1 MVRPLDGSTK
11 VVHFEEAANRGL
23 RQEASILSGIY
34 DLQEVRGVPQGSPTN
49 SSMQD
54 TCDDASA
61 AQGSC
66 CDAKTNPS
74 QLYLRLHYRLWD
86 MVLASLRSKPSE
98 TATWVSTQDDKIL
111 PIHVACQSTSCPPN
125 IVEALMEANQQ
136 TLEFPTNK
144 GGALPLH
151 LLCANDHYIG
161 HDEGIVLKIAQAY
174 PMALHRTNQDGET
187 PIRVLE
193 KHLCS
198 SSVPNQCRR
207 LLLQLERM
215 TETPISSTL
224 HRPRIHEV
232 TPPNRTHETIH
243 SLPSNDA
250 SDDGF
255 ASRLNKM
262 ALMVQDDEPNSTSI
276 SYRPSLSLDSMVNI
290 QPAKPVTDEDEREYH
305 SPSLIRANDGGVQ
318 FREDSMVFDESSF
331 SEDDLPQHLT
341 PRSVSQVK
349 LKLAKASKEN
359 ALLRQKLSQL
369 TQTNT
374 SLQSNHENQC
384 KLINDLQQSVENERD
399 LCKSQVKD
407 YEMKL
412 ARMHDQL
419 MDSQRQLENK
429 TLNEQKLAHRIS
441 HLESSVAGKKADV
454 STLKAAMQEVEI
466 KNETTQEELELQQSE
481 NQRLKHEV
489 SSHIKDK
496 ERLMMKLEE
505 VTQEVATYKE
515 IVNVN
520 QRQLKE
526 RSAELEQKEIQC
538 RALTESLGI
547 IEKKTEKLE
556 KLNSSLKVKAM
567 DLVDALNGNT
577 SKYKATIANLESSLK
592 KKEEEELDTLKKCEE
607 LKRVFKAKDDM
618 LEQLKSERGALEAS
632 CELLRK
638 KEIVAQDI
646 ANQLA
651 AVTVDRDQFRTQLEA
666 KDDEIHR
673 LSGEIRGLQVES
685 AQKTGIIDET
695 DRRMQA
701 LYTELVAQR
710 QRETDLGEQ
719 NLQRSRNLE
728 RLAHEDE
735 NKGIK
740 LRVLK
745 TAVDSYKREME
756 RLVVQKAADDSMAAE
771 KDEKL
776 TELGEQLQSALRDLA
791 ELTTKLKEVD
801 QLEKKA
807 TESAQEYKEKAD
819 ETASQLETGR
829 NEIDRA
835 RRELQ
840 EERSSRHNVSEALAK
855 LEVEHR
861 ELQLRQQGIDHDLAQ
876 LQVLCAQKSKAE
888 EELRTECTNVRKYN
902 RLQASLIEDLEMN
915 IAEMR
920 SKHAARCE
928 EHEQIRRIAEKRTAF
943 NKSKLQENDS
953 MTIIA
958 LRDEI
963 KLLQEMISTMRED
976 ALLSEE
982 AIMALKK
989 GNAELQAEIKVSRN
1003 DNPTIGIHGAFEYLT
1018 LINCGNLLQI
1028 KILSEQGEKD
1038 QAKWCSENAALQ
1050 QRILELNGQL
1060 SNARKNYEDLCDE
1073 LEENTGN
1080 ATEIKEDGEAI
1091 NVDQTTKSKSVGR
1104 GRVFNSPFKSND
1116 ERISELKRE
1125 MRKQFESSRDKE
1137 RMHNNCLKEYEMRAS
1152 SLEQEVKKQTLLHS
1166 DEVRNQREAYE
1177 EKILLLQD
1185 KVKAYE
1191 TKIEILESTI
1201 SELRSTID
1209 EQKAVMATTT
1219 ATSEELSEERR
1230 LLKATVDALT
1240 EELLHS
1246 QEMNSQLPSLTED
1259 LKAYQVR
1266 EETHTLTISSLERC
1280 LADVKKDAEVQRKEN
1295 KRYKELIKMHE
1306 EATSSNRSSLE
1317 QARTELETLRIEAKE
1332 SDNLHKKSEE
1342 STLLTLGA
1350 LKTALTDTQRALE
1363 EQRDEMQRCDELNK
1377 TYQIEVGRLLKLNMS
1392 LRDECQEAR
1401 SKLCEQ
1407 TDRVE
1412 ELLKYKND
1420 YEKHSVE
1427 SSTKLLDILSKFSPD
1442 HVVSDLMEENEQLQ
1456 RDHEKLAEDNV
1467 ANSANVKY
1475 LMRSIQLLET
1485 HVMDL
1490 TSTHKLLL
1498 EETERMRQTIT
1509 DQELKIAELGD
1520 LSDRLVAFNE
1530 VQTEIEGYTT
1540 PAGSVKLLEL
1550 DAQISYALDQYEGAF
1565 SDHDTTTTST
1575 SNSPADDR
1583 AALREVLRQRV
1594 TEAFKTKSSKLE
1606 ELQRQMTM
1614 TAQKISE
1621 YELKV
1626 KEVTSWNQTL
1636 KLENKILKTAGKER
1650 DDRANK
1656 ARAALKEENENL
1668 KQAIAKLTQQTAEH
1682 QYKIRKLAAKQAS
1695 LQRKKEAAKLSE
1707 GTGKIVKTAAVASAT
1722 SHEDMKLG
1730 SIAGSSA
1737 SEDMGSLAFS
1747 ADSQDVVDEN
1757 TSSAMAPESIANT
1770 ASSDRSVEVVLVE
1783 DSRDEQ

>member
-11 VVHFEEAANRGL
+11 VVHFEEAANRAL
-23 RQEASILSGIY
+23 RQEASILSGVY
-34 DLQEVRGVPQGSPTN
+34 ESEVVRGVPEGSPAN

-54 TCDDASA
+54 TCDDPSA
-61 AQGSC
+61 TQESC

-86 MVLASLRSKPSE
+86 MVLSSLRSKPSE

-111 PIHVACQSTSCPPN
+111 PIHVACTSTSCPPN
-125 IVEALMEANQQ
+125 IVEALMVANQQ
-136 TLEFPTNK
+136 TLEFPTSK
-144 GGALPLH
+144 DGALPLH

-161 HDEGIVLKIAQAY
+161 HDEAIVLKIAQAY
-174 PMALHRTNQDGET
+174 PLALHHTNHNRET

-193 KHLCS
+193 KHMCS

-207 LLLQLERM
+207 LFLQLERM
-215 TETPISSTL
+215 TETPIASAL
-224 HRPRIHEV
+224 QLPRVHEG
-232 TPPNRTHETIH
+232 TPSNRTHVAIPT
-243 SLPSNDA
+243 LPSTDT

-290 QPAKPVTDEDEREYH
+290 QPARPVRDEDEREYH
-305 SPSLIRANDGGVQ
+305 SPSLVRANDGGVQ
-318 FREDSMVFDESSF
+318 FREDSMMFDESSF

-359 ALLRQKLSQL
+359 ALLRQKLSHL

-374 SLQSNHENQC
+374 SLESNNENQS

-399 LCKSQVKD
+399 LCKSQLKD

-419 MDSQRQLENK
+419 MDAQRQLENK
-429 TLNEQKLAHRIS
+429 ASNEQKLAHRIS

-454 STLKAAMQEVEI
+454 STLKAAIQQVEI
-466 KNETTQEELELQQSE
+466 KNEETEEELEQQQSE

-489 SSHIKDK
+489 ASHIKDK
-496 ERLMMKLEE
+496 ERLITKLEE

-515 IVNVN
+515 IENVN

-526 RSAELEQKEIQC
+526 HSAELEQKEIQC

-547 IEKKTEKLE
+547 IEKKAEKLE
-556 KLNSSLKVKAM
+556 KFNSALKVKAK

-577 SKYKATIANLESSLK
+577 DKYNATIANLERCLK
-592 KKEEEELDTLKKCEE
+592 KKEDEELDTLKKCED
-607 LKRVFKAKDDM
+607 LKLIFRAKDDM
-618 LEQLKSERGALEAS
+618 LEQLKSERTALEAS
-632 CELLRK
+632 CESLRK

-651 AVTVDRDQFRTQLEA
+651 AVTVDRDQIRTQLKG
-666 KDDEIHR
+666 KDEEIHR

-710 QRETDLGEQ
+710 HRETELNEQ
-719 NLQRSRNLE
+719 NTIMSRNLE
-728 RLAHEDE
+728 RLAHEE
-735 NKGIK
+735 ESKGIK

-756 RLVVQKAADDSMAAE
+756 RLVVQKSSDDIMAAE
-771 KDEKL
+771 KENKVL
-776 TELGEQLQSALRDLA
+776 ELGEHLQSAVKDLA
-791 ELTTKLKEVD
+791 ELASKLEEAQRFRKEAAA
-801 QLEKKA
+801 E
-807 TESAQEYKEKAD
+807 AQVYKEKAE

-829 NEIDRA
+829 KEMDQVRW
-835 RRELQ
+835 ELQ
-840 EERSSRHNVSEALAK
+840 DERSSRESLSQTLAK

-861 ELQLRQQGIDHDLAQ
+861 ELKQRQQSIDHDLAQ
-876 LQVLCAQKSKAE
+876 LQVLCAQKIKSE

-902 RLQASLIEDLEMN
+902 RLQASLIEDLELN

-928 EHEQIRRIAEKRTAF
+928 EHEHIRRIAEKRTAF

-953 MTIIA
+953 ITITA
-958 LRDEI
+958 LQDEI
-963 KLLQEMISTMRED
+963 KLLKKTISTMRED

-982 AIMALKK
+982 AMIALKK
-989 GNAELQAEIKVSRN
+989 ANAELQAEIEVTRN
-1003 DNPTIGIHGAFEYLT
+1003 HNPTSGIQDVVEYLT
-1018 LINCGNLLQI
+1018 FANCENLLQI
-1028 KILSEQGEKD
+1028 QSLAEQGEEEK
-1038 QAKWCSENAALQ
+1038 ARWHGEEAALN
-1050 QRILELNGQL
+1050 QRISELNSQL

-1073 LEENTGN
+1073 LEENTRSETGL
-1080 ATEIKEDGEAI
+1080 KEDNDPNKI
-1091 NVDQTTKSKSVGR
+1091 DQKAGSNAVRR
-1104 GRVFNSPFKSND
+1104 GHVFNSPFKSND
-1116 ERISELKRE
+1116 ERISKLKRV

-1137 RMHNNCLKEYEMRAS
+1137 RMHNNCLKEYEMRTS
-1152 SLEQEVKKQTLLHS
+1152 SLEQEVKKQMQLHS
-1166 DEVRNQREAYE
+1166 DETRKQREAYE
-1177 EKILLLQD
+1177 ERILLLQNE
-1185 KVKAYE
+1185 VKAYVS
-1191 TKIEILESTI
+1191 KIELLESSI
-1201 SELRSTID
+1201 SKLRSTIN
-1209 EQKAVMATTT
+1209 EQKNAIATTT
-1219 ATSEELSEERR
+1219 GTSEELSEERR
-1230 LLKATVDALT
+1230 LLKTTVDTLT
-1240 EELLHS
+1240 EELLRSH
-1246 QEMNSQLPSLTED
+1246 ERNSQLSSLSED
-1259 LKAYQVR
+1259 LKACQVR
-1266 EETHTLTISSLERC
+1266 EETHVVTIASLERC

-1306 EATSSNRSSLE
+1306 EAIALNCSSLE
-1317 QARTELETLRIEAKE
+1317 QARMELEILRTEAKE
-1332 SDNLHKKSEE
+1332 SENLHKKNEE
-1342 STLLTLGA
+1342 ATLLTLA
-1350 LKTALTDTQRALE
+1350 TLKTALADTQRSLE

-1377 TYQIEVGRLLKLNMS
+1377 SFQIEVERLLNVNLS

-1401 SKLCEQ
+1401 SKLHEQ

-1412 ELLKYKND
+1412 ELLKYKKD

-1475 LMRSIQLLET
+1475 LMSNIQLLET

-1498 EETERMRQTIT
+1498 EETERLRQTIT
-1509 DQELKIAELGD
+1509 DQELKIVELGD
-1520 LSDRLVAFNE
+1520 LSDRIVAFNE
-1530 VQTEIEGYTT
+1530 VQPEIDDGSS
-1540 PAGSVKLLEL
+1540 AGAVKLLEW
-1550 DAQISYALDQYEGAF
+1550 DAQISNALNQYEGSFA
-1565 SDHDTTTTST
+1565 DHDTASKTT
-1575 SNSPADDR
+1575 SPADDR
-1583 AALREVLRQRV
+1583 GAFREDLRQRV
-1594 TEAFKTKSSKLE
+1594 MEAFKSKSSKLE
-1606 ELQRQMTM
+1606 ELQRQMAT
-1614 TAQKISE
+1614 TENTILE
-1621 YELKV
+1621 YEHSLK
-1626 KEVTSWNQTL
+1626 ELTSWNQTL

-1668 KQAIAKLTQQTAEH
+1668 KQAIAKLSQQTAEH

-1695 LQRKKEAAKLSE
+1695 LQRKKEAAKQSE
-1707 GTGKIVKTAAVASAT
+1707 GKLAKIAAVSAAM

-1730 SIAGSSA
+1730 SIAGS

-1747 ADSQDVVDEN
+1747 ADSQDVVDDN
-1757 TSSAMAPESIANT
+1757 TSSARTTSSIADNT
-1770 ASSDRSVEVVLVE
+1770 SHDRSVEVVLVE
-1783 DSRDEQ
+1783 EEDSRDEQ